1 MIVDIQKVF
10 KLPFKKVIGRHKEA
24 EMFSTEEQYL
34 QLRLSKNCIFI
45 TNKTKIHYT
54 WQTDSHNVF
63 TDCGLIIHNALNDEE
78 NS

>member
-1 MIVDIQKVF
+1 
-10 KLPFKKVIGRHKEA
+10 
-24 EMFSTEEQYL
+24 MFSTEEQYL
-34 QLRLSKNCIFI
+34 QLCLSKNRIFI

-63 TDCGLIIHNALNDEE
+63 TDYGLIHNALNDEE

>member
-1 MIVDIQKVF
+1 MQKVF

-34 QLRLSKNCIFI
+34 QLCLSKNRFFI

-54 WQTDSHNVF
+54 WQTDSYNAF
-63 TDCGLIIHNALNDEE
+63 TDCGLIHNALNDDE